1 MPELLKDPV
10 CGMAIRLGDAV
21 ASATMEEQRFHFC
34 CLGCYAAF
42 LDTPHRYVG
51 WAGDPPRSRRGRD
64 GLPAQARS
72 IEATA
77 IGSGRAS
84 CHLAS

>member
-1 MPELLKDPV
+1 MQDPV

-21 ASATMEEQRFHFC
+21 ASAVIEERRFHFC
-34 CLGCYAAF
+34 CLRCHAAF

-51 WAGDPPRSRRGRD
+51 WAGDPPRSLCGQD
-64 GLPAQARS
+64 DWPTHPAS

-77 IGSGRAS
+77 TVGGPAS
-84 CHLAS
+84 CHFAF